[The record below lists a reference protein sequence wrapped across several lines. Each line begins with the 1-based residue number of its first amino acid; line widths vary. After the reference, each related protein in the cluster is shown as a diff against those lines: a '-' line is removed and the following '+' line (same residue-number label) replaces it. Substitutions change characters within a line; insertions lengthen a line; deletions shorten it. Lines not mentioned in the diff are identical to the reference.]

1 MLSGNL
7 RGRVGWKQS
16 KYLENYGGGNKVQ
29 GIIEAETGILFEY
42 DMVLLE
48 KGLNSLSMI
57 SIVVKIEDEFSI
69 EFEADALSYSVLKS
83 IHSISQEISKVT
95 NLHDMI

>member
-1 MLSGNL
+1 M
-7 RGRVGWKQS
+7 KIEDIM
-16 KYLENYGGGNKVQ
+16 KKVQ

-83 IHSISQEISKVT
+83 IHSVSQEISKVT